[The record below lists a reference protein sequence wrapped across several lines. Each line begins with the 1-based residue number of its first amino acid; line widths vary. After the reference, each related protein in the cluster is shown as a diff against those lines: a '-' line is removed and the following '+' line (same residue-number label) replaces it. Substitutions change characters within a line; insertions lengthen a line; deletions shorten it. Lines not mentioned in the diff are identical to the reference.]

1 MKKKKGKLKSLV
13 ARTLGGVTGSS
24 SSSSELTLLGK
35 VQIKKRQKI
44 HSDQNLQFQ
53 QFLWE
58 WIKVRI
64 RSIRP
69 EHSTVDDSKQ
79 PHTGHWMK
87 TQKSERVSK
96 SDTLHA
102 HSSDQLRD
110 HFNEETEQIR
120 LFHSREPFSWQRLP
134 ITGNHWTLQ
143 QSFCFLRTTCYD
155 HRNQSAQTVKLSPC
169 TPSAPGPGVTSS
181 SFMFLRKRS
190 QIWKLINFKK
200 GFLASNTSG
209 EHPA

>member
-1 MKKKKGKLKSLV
+1 
-13 ARTLGGVTGSS
+13 
-24 SSSSELTLLGK
+24 
-35 VQIKKRQKI
+35 
-44 HSDQNLQFQ
+44 
-53 QFLWE
+53 
-58 WIKVRI
+58 
-64 RSIRP
+64 
-69 EHSTVDDSKQ
+69 
-79 PHTGHWMK
+79 MK

-200 GFLASNTSG
+200 VFWRQTPLGNTPPKPKIR
-209 EHPA
+209 HPNSYGQIKCCGQLTDCSDSLQVIKAICAVMWWGVLSWAARVAFTVFKGVCLTVDSDLCFGWRHRWLSELFWDYVDL